1 MIIRHA
7 NDQNKYI
14 NLIDEADGKFF
25 GFSNEKK
32 KFKNKFL
39 EV

>member
-25 GFSNEKK
+25 GFSNKK
-32 KFKNKFL
+32 RNLKINF
-39 EV
+39 